1 MQANLKKKEAAR
13 TISRSARSG
22 LQFPVGRC
30 MCVIVF
36 FCVCVLS
43 LCYSYLLVCPP
54 YILGV
59 GNGIAA
65 RQGSS
70 KLEGG
75 RGLPTQQQES

>member
-30 MCVIVF
+30 MCVIV
-36 FCVCVLS
+36 LS
-43 LCYSYLLVCPP
+43 LYHSYLFVCHSIP

-75 RGLPTQQQES
+75 RGLPTQQQER